1 MTSIPPQQ
9 ASAFATTTIRHFAA
23 TDADELCELLLDW
36 TVELKQLQPGSFHG
50 HATLIPLGSLLVCR
64 TYSNQP
70 LLEHAV
76 PPHDCVTFCRPG
88 RGSDPVMF
96 LGHEIQDGEAFAI
109 GPQADTEVMCRGA
122 RYSSC
127 VSIKLDFLQSQA
139 RWLSG
144 VTSPR
149 AGMVEVRS
157 PGPEWAN
164 AFLDTVEW
172 IVDAARQCSASFE
185 REDVRDS
192 LTDALLARVDTIH
205 AADSP
210 VGQTRTMRA
219 ARQQAVERARE
230 YIDANLTEPIR
241 LSDLCRYART
251 QARSLEYG
259 FREVV
264 GVSPIA
270 YLRATRMHRA
280 RHLLRSTAVRT
291 RSISEIALDC
301 GFWHLSQFA
310 ADYKL
315 LFSESPS
322 ATYRRTLSQLPRQER
337 RRTAPMVATAT
348 A

>member
-1 MTSIPPQQ
+1 MTSAPVQKT
-9 ASAFATTTIRHFAA
+9 SAFATKTIRHFAA

-70 LLEHAV
+70 LLEYDL

-88 RGSDPVMF
+88 RGSAPVVF
-96 LGHEIQDGEAFAI
+96 LGREIQEGEAFAI
-109 GPQADTEVMCRGA
+109 GPEADTEVMCRGA
-122 RYSSC
+122 HYSST
-127 VSIKLDFLQSQA
+127 VSIKVDYLQSQS

-149 AGMVEVRS
+149 AGVVEVRS
-157 PGPEWAN
+157 PGREWAN

-172 IVDAARQCSASFE
+172 IVDAARQYPASFE
-185 REDVRDS
+185 CEEVRDS

-210 VGQTRTMRA
+210 VGQTRTLRA

-310 ADYKL
+310 VDYKL

-322 ATYRRTLSQLPRQER
+322 VTYRRTLSQLPRQER
-337 RRTAPMVATAT
+337 RRATQMVAAAT